1 MTALGW
7 QKQWKVIHDSVPAQ
21 RIGNFEI
28 EKDPKNISLI
38 EHSSYQIIWM
48 SVDGNEWCLY
58 SSLPELVYGKVLIAG
73 LGLGFDLLNVVD
85 RDCVDEVVLVEKQQ
99 VIIDLVWPY
108 IPHSKTTLVH
118 QDVFEYLRD
127 TKEKFDVIY
136 FDIFPGGYES
146 QPDLAKQLVAVAGL
160 RLNPGGQ
167 VILWSEE
174 VGE

>member
-1 MTALGW
+1 MDIMGW
-7 QKQWKVIHDSVPAQ
+7 EKQWKVIHDSVPAQ
-21 RIGNFEI
+21 RIGDFEI
-28 EKDPKNISLI
+28 EKNLKNISLI
-38 EHSSYQIIWM
+38 EHSGYKIIWM

-58 SSLPELVYGKVLIAG
+58 RSLPELVCGKVLIAG

-85 RDCVDEVVLVEKQQ
+85 RDCVDEVVLVEKRQ

-118 QDVFEYLRD
+118 QDVSEYLRD
-127 TKEKFDVIY
+127 TKERFDVIY
-136 FDIFPGGYES
+136 FDIFPGGHES
-146 QPDLAKQLVAVAGL
+146 QPDLAKQLVEVADSK
-160 RLNPGGQ
+160 LNPNGQ